1 MTVHEAVPAAT
12 LKVVQP
18 GEGAPAG
25 SVRASASTSRS
36 TAPTPAEHCPSWS
49 IRSTSGALVRPHV
62 HTREDE
68 ISIVLEGEIGFRS
81 EDQEVVLGAG
91 GYIIKP
97 RNQVH
102 AMWNA
107 GSMPARMIEIISPA
121 GFEGFFRGFADLND
135 AGPIDPAAV
144 AGLAEQ
150 YGLPYADPEWL
161 PDDHRALRPHST
173 ATAARPSDQRL
184 TGRASTMSR
193 WSSPPKS
200 NCISPTCPKPHR
212 S

>member
-1 MTVHEAVPAAT
+1 MTVHHAAPAAT

-18 GEGAPAG
+18 GEGRAG
-25 SVRASASTSRS
+25 RLGPGVGVQFKIDGADTGGALSVV
-36 TAPTPAEHCPSWS
+36 EHPFDV
-49 IRSTSGALVRPHV
+49 GALVRPHV

-81 EDQEVVLGAG
+81 ENQEVVLGPG

-107 GSMPARMIEIISPA
+107 GSTPARMIEIISPA

-135 AGPIDPAAV
+135 AGPIDLAKV
-144 AGLAEQ
+144 AGLAAD
-150 YGLPYADPEWL
+150 YGLPYAQPDWL
-161 PDDHRALRPHST
+161 ADVIERYNLTPPPPAPALN
-173 ATAARPSDQRL
+173 D
-184 TGRASTMSR
+184 
-193 WSSPPKS
+193 
-200 NCISPTCPKPHR
+200 
-212 S
+212 